1 MKLSQYL
8 AKTWTKLC
16 GLLFGGHPVYLL
28 QYAYKCERC
37 EIYDVFNDHVV
48 QSTALA
54 TAKGGVNRQWANRRR
69 PRPTRPPRAAA
80 NQAAGEKIADL
91 ADIQAAYYREKL
103 AMKCQQHDLFLEE
116 HNKRMNLLDLQ
127 EQIAAEQLSRLE
139 E

>member
-1 MKLSQYL
+1 M
-8 AKTWTKLC
+8 
-16 GLLFGGHPVYLL
+16 
-28 QYAYKCERC
+28 
-37 EIYDVFNDHVV
+37 
-48 QSTALA
+48 
-54 TAKGGVNRQWANRRR
+54 GGVNRQWANRRR

-91 ADIQAAYYREKL
+91 ADIQATYYREKL
-103 AMKCQQHDLFLEE
+103 AMKRQQHDLFLEE